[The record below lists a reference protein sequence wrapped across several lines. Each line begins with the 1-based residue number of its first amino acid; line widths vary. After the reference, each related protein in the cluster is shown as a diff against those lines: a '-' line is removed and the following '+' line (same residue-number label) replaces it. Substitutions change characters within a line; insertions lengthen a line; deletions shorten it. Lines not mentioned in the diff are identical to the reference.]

1 MSATT
6 QTDGIND
13 MVSRDLQ
20 ALMGLAGR
28 LGEALARRMAERRQE
43 LAREQQERARQ
54 LQERYEAERA
64 VMRTNLSGVETT
76 QWWEAATPEDI
87 AQRYTAAVRWQ
98 DHDDVARSARGRIE
112 DEVQQRYGVG
122 VADYLRGNDLDQY
135 LSAGNESAGREERSA
150 GLDHSQAAWHAAE
163 AGDGDRA
170 NDADAERARAESEQL
185 WDSGD
190 RRAALADKLAA
201 AFGSHE
207 HEAVVARMAAD
218 INQATPPSAAVE
230 GGRGR
235 AAKGRKSGLG
245 AGKERELG
253 LE

>member
-6 QTDGIND
+6 QADGIND
-13 MVSRDLQ
+13 MVSRDVQ

-28 LGEALARRMAERRQE
+28 IGEALARRMAERRQE
-43 LAREQQERARQ
+43 LTREQQERARQ

-64 VMRTNLSGVETT
+64 VMRTSLSGVEAE

-87 AQRYTAAVRWQ
+87 AQRYTEALRWQ
-98 DHDDVARSARGRIE
+98 DHDDVAKSARGRIE
-112 DEVQQRYGVG
+112 HEVQQRYGVG
-122 VADYLRGNDLDQY
+122 VTDYLRGNDLDQY
-135 LSAGNESAGREERSA
+135 LPAGNEPAGREERAA
-150 GLDHSQAAWHAAE
+150 GLDHTQAALNTAE

-170 NDADAERARAESEQL
+170 NDVDAESARAESEQL

-190 RRAALADKLAA
+190 RRAALADKLAD
-201 AFGSHE
+201 AFGSYE

-230 GGRGR
+230 GGAGR
-235 AAKGRKSGLG
+235 AAKARKSGLG
-245 AGKERELG
+245 AGKEHELG